1 MNDKQT
7 ARRIGIFDTTLR
19 DGEQAPGNAMSAQ
32 DKLDLALRLEAL
44 NVDVVEA
51 GFPASSPNDF
61 DGTQAISAA
70 LTRAK
75 VATLARARR
84 DDVEAAVQAAGTR
97 NHVIQIMGTG
107 SDIHLQHKLGITR
120 QQAIEDAVD
129 AAKFAVSLG
138 IETVGVGIE
147 DATRGDYEFLRE
159 LTERTVE
166 AGSRYLPV
174 ADTSGCASPGEF
186 GELIAKIREW
196 APAPVRIGVHCHND
210 FGLATANAIAGLQ
223 AGADDVQVTVGGIGE
238 RAGNTAMEEIAAV
251 LAYKSEQLGLYS
263 EVDVAGIYAVYN
275 RLREIIRLEEPR
287 NKAIFGKYAFGTAA
301 GIHQAGMLRNPAT
314 YEYVEPS
321 RFGRD
326 RTLLISRHSGR
337 AVLRYLLTDLD
348 LEISDEK
355 LNELY
360 REYIAERVES
370 DCEDISVLRERLAA
384 DLVPAT
390 SGAGAS

>member
-1 MNDKQT
+1 MTNKQA

-44 NVDVVEA
+44 NVDVIEA
-51 GFPASSPNDF
+51 GFPASSSSDF
-61 DGTQAISAA
+61 EATQAVSAA
-70 LTRAK
+70 LSRAQ
-75 VATLARARR
+75 VATLSRARR
-84 DDVEAAVQAAGTR
+84 DDIEKAVQAAGSR
-97 NHVIQIMGTG
+97 NHVLQIMGTG
-107 SDIHLQHKLGITR
+107 SDIHLEHKLGITR
-120 QQAIEDAVD
+120 QQAIDDAVD
-129 AAKFAVSLG
+129 AAKLATSLG
-138 IETVGVGIE
+138 VETVAVGIE
-147 DATRGDYEFLRE
+147 DATRGDFGYLQQ
-159 LTERTVE
+159 LTERAVE
-166 AGSRYLPV
+166 AGARYVPI
-174 ADTSGCASPGEF
+174 ADTSGCASPQEF
-186 GELIAKIREW
+186 GDLIAKIREW

-238 RAGNTAMEEIAAV
+238 RAGNTAMEEVAAL
-251 LAYKSEQLGLYS
+251 LAYKGDQLGLYT
-263 EVDVAGIYAVYN
+263 EVDLAGIYAVYN
-275 RLREIIRLEEPR
+275 RLREVIRLEEPR

-321 RFGRD
+321 RFGRE

-337 AVLRYLLTDLD
+337 AVLRHLLSELG
-348 LEISDEK
+348 LKIDEFK
-355 LNELY
+355 LNEIY

-384 DLVPAT
+384 ELAPVP
-390 SGAGAS
+390 S